1 MIVFFEPQCVDWQ
14 HEMVNAGLIELIYCC
29 YPNEKILFLCE
40 RKQGQNINKLVVH
53 RNPKISIDY
62 MYFDMPDGIK
72 DDYQLTGVYI
82 DLINS
87 VIKRYGDKINTFI
100 LTSSH
105 RGNMQACLE
114 CARINNNI
122 HFIVVVHAIMES
134 VLKRHTWVE
143 WKKGKDLLRTIR
155 NLAEQGNIDFITY
168 SPLLQKRLHRKLKNR
183 YVEKFYFIHHPYQFN
198 AETDNCADLKTNMNY
213 GIVGACNNE
222 YAKDI
227 VEKVIVDRTIEC
239 NFIIMASDLIQEK
252 DSRITI
258 VENGQ
263 RVGREEMLKYFKE
276 LSYFLIP
283 YRRNQ
288 YMISASGVFW
298 DAVNEEIPI
307 IILDCPYTRYYNE
320 KYDIGWQ
327 FDTTEEIISFM
338 KKGINCKDPVWLE
351 KQSNIRKM
359 KKKVV
364 EENFNKVKTLIGEK

>member
-198 AETDNCADLKTNMNY
+198 AEIDNCADLKTNMNY

-263 RVGREEMLKYFKE
+263 RVGREEMLKYFKK

-307 IILDCPYTRYYNE
+307 VILDCPYTRYYNE

-338 KKGINCKDPVWLE
+338 KKRINCKDPVWLE

-364 EENFNKVKTLIGEK
+364 EENYNKIKTLIGEK

>member
-252 DSRITI
+252 DSRIII

-263 RVGREEMLKYFKE
+263 RVGREEMLKYFKK

-307 IILDCPYTRYYNE
+307 VILDCPYTRYYNE
-320 KYDIGWQ
+320 KYDIGWR

-351 KQSNIRKM
+351 KQSNIKKM
-359 KKKVV
+359 KKKVI
-364 EENFNKVKTLIGEK
+364 EENYNKIKTLIGEK